1 MRRWRKKKKLPW
13 IFIVLILAIL
23 LLVLLF
29 LGGRSFLSD
38 ATPGNNEQSEIME
51 DLTEQKDDAL
61 QQINSAYDSLS
72 EDQKTEVE
80 AYIEQNRKNVEE
92 AETERTIQTVLTQT
106 LAYLQQI
113 KEEVEPSKEQN
124 TVSDS
129 DTEKE
134 NQDTQE
140 ETKEREYTPIYKES
154 NWEVLSEEEK
164 ERIRSSSIPVLEDAN
179 KTIDVI
185 CQDLFDS
192 KETYSYTLPGELG
205 SWCQEQGIE
214 ATKGEYLAYGS
225 YEDNKESFY
234 LCLNDAEETVLLA
247 TYYKKTISWKF
258 EKAEE
263 TKEEI
268 LQRIPSEDGD
278 AGMPEE

>member
-1 MRRWRKKKKLPW
+1 MKQWRKKKKIPW
-13 IFIVLILAIL
+13 IFMILVPAIL

-29 LGGRSFLSD
+29 FGARSFLSD
-38 ATPGNNEQSEIME
+38 AVPENSEQAESME

-80 AYIEQNRKNVEE
+80 AYVEQNRKNIEE
-92 AETERTIQTVLTQT
+92 AKTERTIQTVLTQT
-106 LAYLQQI
+106 LAYLQEVKDEAKPA
-113 KEEVEPSKEQN
+113 KEE
-124 TVSDS
+124 TDVSES

-140 ETKEREYTPIYKES
+140 ETKEREYTPIYKAS

-164 ERIRSSSIPVLEDAN
+164 ERIRSSSIPVLEDAD

-205 SWCQEQGIE
+205 SWCREQGIE

-278 AGMPEE
+278 AGIPEE

>member
-1 MRRWRKKKKLPW
+1 MKQWRKKKKIPW
-13 IFIVLILAIL
+13 IFMILVPAIL
-23 LLVLLF
+23 LLILLF
-29 LGGRSFLSD
+29 FGARSFLSD
-38 ATPGNNEQSEIME
+38 AVPENSEKAESME

-80 AYIEQNRKNVEE
+80 AYVEQNRKNIEE
-92 AETERTIQTVLTQT
+92 AKTERTIQTVLTQT
-106 LAYLQQI
+106 LAYLQEVKDEVKPA
-113 KEEVEPSKEQN
+113 KEE
-124 TVSDS
+124 TDVSES

-164 ERIRSSSIPVLEDAN
+164 ERIRSSSIPVLEDAD

-205 SWCQEQGIE
+205 SWCREQGIE